1 MDRRKT
7 KKRLFHLEVKVR
19 SNKVARL
26 IKKDVYTDYL
36 IELNEYGLNLI
47 LEGLALLDTQRQSN
61 SEIPCMSYEWNLLQE
76 LKEIKAKQDE
86 EI

>member
-1 MDRRKT
+1 M
-7 KKRLFHLEVKVR
+7 V
-19 SNKVARL
+19 RL
-26 IKKDVYTDYL
+26 INKDIYTGYI
-36 IELNEYGLNLI
+36 IELNNYDLTLI
-47 LEGLALLDTQRQSN
+47 LEGLALLDTQCQSN